1 MPEIIGLALLIFVIV
16 VGAIAY
22 LAVYY
27 LRYRWELQG
36 LREEVG
42 RLEAE
47 NRRLREEN
55 EWLKK
60 AAGVD
65 KE

>member
-27 LRYRWELQG
+27 LRYRWERQG
-36 LREEVG
+36 MREEVG

>member
-22 LAVYY
+22 LTVYY

>member
-22 LAVYY
+22 LTVYY

-42 RLEAE
+42 RLEEE